1 MRPLKSATTAKVEQ
15 GRANQKRGRGGE
27 SLAAA
32 FLLSKGAQ
40 IVALNWRPQKLGA
53 RGEVDIIARVDE
65 FTVFVEVKTRSSLD
79 YGEPQEAVGSAKQA
93 QLGRLAIAYLTQ
105 NQLLEAPAR
114 FDIIEVWLLEGQK
127 PRVNWLP
134 NAFEVR
140 I

>member
-1 MRPLKSATTAKVEQ
+1 METQMEPKKAQV

-32 FLLSKGAQ
+32 FLVSKGAQ
-40 IVALNWRPQKLGA
+40 ILALNWRPQKLGA
-53 RGEVDIIARVDE
+53 RGEMDIIARVGE

-79 YGEPQEAVGSAKQA
+79 YGEPQEAVNAAKQK
-93 QLGRLAIAYLTQ
+93 QLGRLAAAYLTQ
-105 NQLLEAPAR
+105 HDLVDTPAR
-114 FDIIEVWLLEGQK
+114 FDIVEVWLLENRK
-127 PRVNWLP
+127 PRVCWLE

>member
-1 MRPLKSATTAKVEQ
+1 MQAKKVRQ
-15 GRANQKRGRGGE
+15 GRANQKRGHGGE

-65 FTVFVEVKTRSSLD
+65 FTVFVEVKTRSSLL
-79 YGEPQEAVGSAKQA
+79 YGEPQEAVDAAKQK
-93 QLGRLAIAYLTQ
+93 QLGRLAAAYLTQ
-105 NQLLEAPAR
+105 HDLVETPAR
-114 FDIIEVWLLEGQK
+114 FDIVEVWLLEDQN
-127 PRVNWLP
+127 PRVCWLQ